1 MKYINQLE
9 YPHWLYVT
17 RAKMEGEAREKGKTT
32 TVKSSGCGLCSAVMV
47 ADRLLPNCD
56 FDLTQAIQLS
66 YDSESNDK
74 AGTSSATF
82 IPAFAEK
89 MGFIYERTKD
99 IDRLIY
105 CLQTGGAAIVNS
117 SGDREGYTGLFTHGG
132 HYIAAIGV
140 ESDGRIAILDPSYK
154 EGKYEEE
161 GRKGK
166 VEMKNGVIALCTPET
181 LAEDCANRETPYNL
195 FWRK

>member
-17 RAKMEGEAREKGKTT
+17 RTKMEGEAREKGKTT
-32 TVKSSGCGLCSAVMV
+32 TVKSSGCGLCSAIMV

-66 YDSESNDK
+66 YDTESNDK
-74 AGTSSATF
+74 AGTSSVTYV
-82 IPAFAEK
+82 PAFAEK
-89 MGFIYERTKD
+89 MGFTYERTKD
-99 IDRLIY
+99 LDRLLY
-105 CLQTGGAAIVNS
+105 CLQTGSAAIVNV
-117 SGDREGYTGLFTHGG
+117 SGDREGYVGLFSHGG
-132 HYIAAIGV
+132 HYIAAIGQ
-140 ESDGRIAILDPSYK
+140 EPDGRIAILDPSYK
-154 EGKYEEE
+154 ENKFEEE

-166 VEMKNGVIALCTPET
+166 VEMKNNVIALCTPEV

>member
-17 RAKMEGEAREKGKTT
+17 RVKMEGEALEKGKTT

-66 YDSESNDK
+66 YDTESNDK
-74 AGTSSATF
+74 AGTSSVTYV
-82 IPAFAEK
+82 PAFAEK
-89 MGFIYERTKD
+89 MGFTYERTKD
-99 IDRLIY
+99 IDRLLY
-105 CLQTGGAAIVNS
+105 CLQTGGAAIVNV
-117 SGDREGYTGLFTHGG
+117 SGDREGYVGLFSHGG
-132 HYIAAIGV
+132 HYIAAIGQ
-140 ESDGRIAILDPSYK
+140 EPDGRIAILDPSYK
-154 EGKYEEE
+154 ENKFEEE

-166 VEMKNGVIALCTPET
+166 VEMKNNVIALCTPEV